1 MARPKRQEERRSQL
15 VAAAQRA
22 IAAHGPDGARLNRVA
37 EEAGLTSGAVL
48 YYYPDVD
55 ELMFEANRAGMERF
69 YEGRVRMLERLDD
82 DPVARL
88 LALAKSGLPNGPG
101 DTEVRLLC
109 ELGGSAGRN
118 PLMASL
124 LTTLYDRQVGMY
136 QVVLEQGAARGIFT
150 LVQPSLVIARN
161 LVALEDAYGYRII
174 ARHPTIGHD
183 AALEL
188 IVSYA
193 RLATGH
199 ALTSS

>member
-69 YEGRVRMLERLDD
+69 YEGRVRMLELLDD
-82 DPVARL
+82 DPVVRL
-88 LALAKSGLPNGPG
+88 LALAKSGLPSGPG

-136 QVVLEQGAARGIFT
+136 QVVLEQGAARGIFA
-150 LVQPSLVIARN
+150 LAQPSLVVARN

-174 ARHPTIGHD
+174 AKHPTIDHD
-183 AALEL
+183 AALAL
-188 IVSYA
+188 IVAYA
-193 RLATGH
+193 QLATGH
-199 ALTSS
+199 ALAP

>member
-1 MARPKRQEERRSQL
+1 MARPKRQEERRRQL
-15 VAAAQRA
+15 VAAAQRT

-48 YYYPDVD
+48 YYYPDID

-69 YEGRVRMLERLDD
+69 YEGRVRMLEGLED
-82 DPVARL
+82 DPVVRL
-88 LALAKSGLPNGPG
+88 LALATYGLPSGPG

-136 QVVLEQGAARGIFT
+136 QVVLEQGSARGIFT
-150 LVQPSLVIARN
+150 LAQPSLLIARN

-174 ARHPTIGHD
+174 AGHPTIDHD
-183 AALEL
+183 AAVDL
-188 IVSYA
+188 IVAYA
-193 RLATGH
+193 RIATGH
-199 ALTSS
+199 GLTP